1 MRILFADDSKAT
13 SLPVIAFLQQLGYRV
28 TYVQDGKAAVT
39 AYEEDRPSLVLM
51 DVVMPEMDGIEAT
64 RRIKAL
70 GGKRWVP
77 VMMMTGLSDTREI
90 VAGLDAGADDYL
102 TKPIVFEVL
111 EARLRAMQRIATLQD
126 SLFGILDNVFEAI
139 LTIDEA
145 GTVASYNKAAE
156 RIFGYEP
163 AEVVGRNVK
172 MLMPSPYA
180 EEHDGYLARY
190 MRERAPHVI
199 GTGRKVQGRRKD
211 GEVFPMRLAVTEVKR
226 NGNSQFI
233 GLVSDIS
240 QEEAARQRIEFL
252 ALHDPLTGLPNR
264 ASFTNALAAA
274 VDSAKG
280 QMLAVMFIDLDGFK
294 QINDTLGHDA
304 GDDALKTVAARL
316 RHNLA
321 GNDFAARLGGDE
333 FVAIANNIAKKEVI
347 VKIAER
353 LIAAVSEPMTLAGH
367 AGRLG
372 ASIGIAIF
380 PEHGATPTEL
390 LTAADHAMYRA
401 KRGGKNCCMLAQA
414 TEKSGEK

>member
-1 MRILFADDSKAT
+1 MHILLADDSKAT
-13 SLPVIAFLQQLGYRV
+13 ALPIITFLQQHGYRV
-28 TYVQDGKAAVT
+28 TFVQDGKAAVT
-39 AYEEDRPSLVLM
+39 AYQEDSPSLVLM

-77 VMMMTGLSDTREI
+77 IIMMTGLSDTKEV

-102 TKPIVFEVL
+102 TKPVVFDIL
-111 EARLRAMQRIATLQD
+111 EARLRSMQRIATLQD

-145 GTVASYNKAAE
+145 GTVESYNKAAE
-156 RIFGYEP
+156 RIFGYQP
-163 AEVVGRNVK
+163 TEVIGRNVK

-190 MRERAPHVI
+190 QRERTPHVI
-199 GTGRKVQGRRKD
+199 GIGRKVKGRRKD
-211 GEVFPMRLAVTEVKR
+211 GEVFPMRLSVTEIQR
-226 NGNSQFI
+226 NGQSQFI

-264 ASFTNALAAA
+264 ASFTNTLATA
-274 VDSAKG
+274 VASAEG
-280 QMLAVMFIDLDGFK
+280 QMLLAVLFIDLDGFK

-304 GDDALKTVAARL
+304 GDEALKTVAARL

-321 GNDFAARLGGDE
+321 ANDFAARLGGDE
-333 FVAIANNIAKKEVI
+333 FVAIANNIAGQDFI
-347 VKIAER
+347 VKIANR
-353 LIAAVSEPMTLAGH
+353 LIAAISEPMTLTGKP
-367 AGRLG
+367 GRLG
-372 ASIGIAIF
+372 ASIGVALF
-380 PEHGATPTEL
+380 PQHGTSPTDL
-390 LTAADHAMYRA
+390 LTAADHAMYKA
-401 KRGGKNCCMLAQA
+401 KRGGKGCVVVANRDEA
-414 TEKSGEK
+414 

>member
-1 MRILFADDSKAT
+1 MHILLADDSKAT
-13 SLPVIAFLQQLGYRV
+13 ALPVIAFLQQLGYRV
-28 TYVQDGKAAVT
+28 TFVQDGKAAVT
-39 AYEEDRPSLVLM
+39 AYQEDPPSLVLM

-77 VMMMTGLSDTREI
+77 IMMMTGLSDIKEV

-102 TKPIVFEVL
+102 TKPVVFDIL
-111 EARLRAMQRIATLQD
+111 EARLRSMQRIATLQD

-145 GTVASYNKAAE
+145 GTVESYNKAAE

-163 AEVVGRNVK
+163 TEVVGRNVK

-190 MRERAPHVI
+190 QRERTPHVI
-199 GTGRKVQGRRKD
+199 GIGCKVQGRRKD
-211 GEVFPMRLAVTEVKR
+211 GEFFPMRLSVTEIQR
-226 NGNSQFI
+226 NGQSQFI

-264 ASFTNALAAA
+264 ASFTHTLATA
-274 VDSAKG
+274 VASAEG
-280 QMLAVMFIDLDGFK
+280 QMLAVLFIDLDGFK

-304 GDDALKTVAARL
+304 GDEALKTVAARL

-321 GNDFAARLGGDE
+321 ANDFAARLGGDE
-333 FVAIANNIAKKEVI
+333 FAAIANNIAGQDSI
-347 VKIAER
+347 VKIANR
-353 LIAAVSEPMTLAGH
+353 LIAAIAEPMTLTEKP
-367 AGRLG
+367 GRLG
-372 ASIGIAIF
+372 ASIGVALF
-380 PEHGATPTEL
+380 PQHGTSPTDL
-390 LTAADHAMYRA
+390 LTVADHAMYAA
-401 KRGGKNCCMLAQA
+401 KRGGKGCVVVANRDE
-414 TEKSGEK
+414 T